1 MKIKIKKN
9 HIVYNFILIFWLLQI
24 MCFTWLNITKY
35 TNLILIIA
43 MLGILVLSRKLA
55 NNIGM
60 VVGSLV
66 ILYAVLNYFWCGGS
80 TTVWISNILKIF
92 PQLLVVLM
100 GTYLMKYKA
109 DYLLEVFKNKILFW
123 TINIY
128 MVLNIPAILLEQ
140 RGAFWLSG
148 RTNAVNTFVPDL
160 MSGLFGFNGTPYLA
174 LFSALF
180 FLYSYFYYKHSV
192 LRYKK
197 IYVAYVLTMLVFYT
211 YISTQNDNKGFYIIF
226 VIFIFIYYLTSV
238 LSKKH
243 YKSIMLQA
251 FHVIRKFLP
260 IMLILVFTVYFMYKY
275 LDAFRDIVELMI
287 VKINEGM
294 QYNSVVGGGERFGII
309 FYALNGNVNKAVG
322 EGIGKYYWQQEYAFG
337 YSHYGISDM
346 GTFLCLGGCILVIL
360 LLIFVYV
367 NMEDV
372 FQNFIVSISIL
383 IMVLF
388 LMVYTQLFTASSA
401 TISLMLFLMLCSI
414 QKENKK
420 IKNM

>member
-1 MKIKIKKN
+1 
-9 HIVYNFILIFWLLQI
+9 
-24 MCFTWLNITKY
+24 
-35 TNLILIIA
+35 
-43 MLGILVLSRKLA
+43 
-55 NNIGM
+55 
-60 VVGSLV
+60 
-66 ILYAVLNYFWCGGS
+66 
-80 TTVWISNILKIF
+80 
-92 PQLLVVLM
+92 
-100 GTYLMKYKA
+100 
-109 DYLLEVFKNKILFW
+109 
-123 TINIY
+123 
-128 MVLNIPAILLEQ
+128 
-140 RGAFWLSG
+140 
-148 RTNAVNTFVPDL
+148 
-160 MSGLFGFNGTPYLA
+160 
-174 LFSALF
+174 
-180 FLYSYFYYKHSV
+180 
-192 LRYKK
+192 
-197 IYVAYVLTMLVFYT
+197 
-211 YISTQNDNKGFYIIF
+211 
-226 VIFIFIYYLTSV
+226 
-238 LSKKH
+238 
-243 YKSIMLQA
+243 MLQA